1 MKKEKR
7 KYTKRNKTYWEKL
20 SANGKTGLG
29 NTSGNSARRAEDQ
42 PLGWEN
48 YVEGVEWGDESSAAY
63 NRRSIV
69 TGGNRT
75 GVRDNQIATQENPN
89 KFEQIDDMS
98 RPFSSDGNGII
109 NASKAIE
116 LCQKAYD
123 NVSIVRNTVE
133 AMVEF
138 AVAEVYFEGG
148 SEPARKFFYQWF
160 KEIRQDKIA
169 EQFFREFY
177 RSSNIFFTRIEGE
190 ISPETVKKLRRSSL
204 RSVKIPVKYI
214 LLNPEDVARTPS
226 TIYDDASLI
235 KILSAYEIQRLK
247 NPQNDTDRR
256 IFNSLPQATQNAIK
270 GYTGYN
276 KYGISIELPNDQL
289 ISCFGFKQDYEPFAV
304 PFIFPVLDDI
314 DQKYLYKKIEKQVA
328 RTVDQVV
335 LLVTHGA
342 DPDKGGINA
351 MVLQNLQEIFKNR
364 SVGRTVVADYT
375 TKAEFVIPELDRV
388 IGPEKFKI
396 VQEDIK
402 DGLQNLLIGNDKFG
416 NLQTKAQLFLGRI
429 KTVRAKYIYD
439 FLYPEMERVGKA
451 LGFRSIPTPKFV
463 EMSLQDKAAVQ
474 RVVTRLIELGILHPE
489 DGLIAIQKNVFPTS
503 ENLKISQEKYLEER
517 KKGLYNPLVG
527 GVPVMEGA
535 ESNTPTK
542 IPKQPRG
549 RPAGASSLEGMR
561 VFYKNVDELDTYIK
575 KCLKKTFKKRVLSQQ
590 HKDLATSLSKDI
602 IISSEMSEWIDT
614 CKSCLEDFEKVKELK
629 LNPKINEICSEFQL
643 DDLAAATLYHS
654 R

>member
-1 MKKEKR
+1 MKKQKR
-7 KYTKRNKTYWEKL
+7 KYTKHNKDYWEGV
-20 SANGKTGLG
+20 SSRGHDYIA
-29 NTSGNSARRAEDQ
+29 NTSGNSPQ
-42 PLGWEN
+42 PMPFADKGWETH
-48 YVEGVEWGDESSAAY
+48 VDGIEWEAKAY
-63 NRRSIV
+63 SRRSV
-69 TGGNRT
+69 VNNTNRT
-75 GVRDNQIATQENPN
+75 QLRDNQIANYEPTT
-89 KFEQIDDMS
+89 KFDQIDEMS
-98 RPFSSDGNGII
+98 RPFASNNKGII
-109 NASKAIE
+109 SVSRAIS

-123 NVSIVRNTVE
+123 NVAIVRNTVE

-160 KEIRQDKIA
+160 KEIRQDKLA

-190 ISPETVKKLRRSSL
+190 ISAETVKKLRRSSL
-204 RSVKIPVKYI
+204 TKVKIPVRYI
-214 LLNPEDVARTPS
+214 LLNPEDVARTPG
-226 TIYDDASLI
+226 TIYDEAALI
-235 KILSAYEIQRLK
+235 KILSPYEVQRLK
-247 NPQNDTDRR
+247 NPQTDSDRR
-256 IFNSLPQATQNAIK
+256 IFNGLPQATQVAIK
-270 GYTGYN
+270 NFTGGGVY
-276 KYGISIELPNDQL
+276 IDLPGDQI

-304 PFIFPVLDDI
+304 PYIFPVLDDI

-342 DPDKGGINA
+342 EPDKGGVNSL
-351 MVLQNLQEIFKNR
+351 VLQNLQEIFRNR

-375 TKAEFVIPELDRV
+375 TDAKFVIPELDRV
-388 IGPEKFKI
+388 IGPEKFRI

-416 NLQTKAQLFLGRI
+416 NLQTKAQLFLERI

-439 FLYPEMERVGKA
+439 FLYPEMERVGRA

-489 DGLIAIQKNVFPTS
+489 DGLTAIQKNVFPTP
-503 ENLKISQEKYLEER
+503 EQLLESQERYLEER

-527 GVPVMEGA
+527 GVPVVAGM

-542 IPKQPRG
+542 VPKEPRG
-549 RPAGASSLEGMR
+549 RPAEASSLEGMR
-561 VFYKNVDELDTYIK
+561 VFYKNVEDLDTYIK
-575 KCLKKTFKKRVLSQQ
+575 RCLKKTFKKKVLTQEHKDIANSLSQ
-590 HKDLATSLSKDI
+590 DI
-602 IISSEMSEWIDT
+602 IVSSEMSEWIDT
-614 CKSCLEDFEKVKELK
+614 CKSCLGDFEKVKELSP
-629 LNPKINEICSEFQL
+629 NPEISRISGEFQL
-643 DDLAAATLYHS
+643 NELAAATLYHS

>member
-1 MKKEKR
+1 M
-7 KYTKRNKTYWEKL
+7 
-20 SANGKTGLG
+20 
-29 NTSGNSARRAEDQ
+29 D
-42 PLGWEN
+42 
-48 YVEGVEWGDESSAAY
+48 GVEWGDESVAY
-63 NRRSIV
+63 KRRSVV

-75 GVRDNQIATQENPN
+75 SLRDNEISNIENPN
-89 KFEQIDDMS
+89 KFDQINEMS
-98 RPFSSDGNGII
+98 RPFSADSTGII
-109 NASKAIE
+109 TVSKAIE

-160 KEIRQDKIA
+160 KEIRQDKLA

-204 RSVKIPVKYI
+204 RSAKIPVRYI
-214 LLNPEDVARTPS
+214 LLNPQDVARTPS
-226 TIYDDASLI
+226 TIYDESSLI
-235 KILSAYEIQRLK
+235 KVLSAYEIQRLK

-256 IFNSLPQATQNAIK
+256 IFNSLPERTQLAIK
-270 GYTGYN
+270 NYSSYTN
-276 KYGISIELPNDQL
+276 QGISVDLPNDQL

-342 DPDKGGINA
+342 DPDKGGVNS
-351 MVLQNLQEIFKNR
+351 MVLKSLQEIFANR

-375 TKAEFVIPELDRV
+375 TDAKFVIPELDRV
-388 IGPEKFKI
+388 IGAEKFKI

-416 NLQTKAQLFLGRI
+416 NLQTKAQLFLERI

-439 FLYPEMERVGKA
+439 FLYPEMERVGRA

-489 DGLIAIQKNVFPTS
+489 DGLIAIQKNVFPTA
-503 ENLKISQEKYLEER
+503 EKLRESQERYLEER
-517 KKGLYNPLVG
+517 KRGLYNPLVG
-527 GVPVMEGA
+527 GVPVMTGA

-542 IPKQPRG
+542 VPKQPRG
-549 RPAGASSLEGMR
+549 RPAEASSLEGMK
-561 VFYKNVDELDTYIK
+561 VFYKNVEELDTYIK
-575 KCLKKTFKKRVLSQQ
+575 KCLKKTFKKRVLAKE
-590 HKDLATSLSKDI
+590 HNDLATSLSRDI
-602 IISSEMSEWIDT
+602 IISSEMTEWIDT
-614 CKSCLEDFEKVKELK
+614 CKSCLEDFEKVKGLT
-629 LNPKINEICSEFQL
+629 LNPEINRICNEFQL